1 MDKSTNSKKVD
12 YVLLLIVGLFILSI
26 VSFVVVL
33 TKLQTGNQDSNGNY
47 IGDQIAPLSDPFSI
61 PIVDDAKLV
70 SATESSSV
78 FEVSGTVLEIMAKY
92 QLTLI
97 DTTTWQIVEPSIEPA
112 ALNYQEIVINKGEDN
127 SSNIRLSVETIDE
140 TKVRVTATLV

>member
-1 MDKSTNSKKVD
+1 MDNSTNSKKVD
-12 YVLLLIVGLFILSI
+12 YVLLVIVGLFILSI

-70 SATESSSV
+70 SATETSSV

-97 DTTTWQIVEPSIEPA
+97 DTGTWQIVEPSIEPA
-112 ALNYQEIVINKGEDN
+112 ALNYQEIVINRGEEG